1 MNVSVSE
8 AVAHS
13 ILTVNG
19 ALYKFHDQ
27 PIMYLYNTLHY
38 YDFNLR
44 VKGTIK
50 RKLVYAIYNALK
62 EVRGRNWAF
71 TDKFIEMETKSDE
84 EEVWKSELGK
94 SFHYLN

>member
-1 MNVSVSE
+1 MSVSE

-38 YDFNLR
+38 YDCNLR

-71 TDKFIEMETKSDE
+71 TEKFISMDNRLE
-84 EEVWKSELGK
+84 EEDWKLGMCP
-94 SFHYLN
+94 

>member
-1 MNVSVSE
+1 MSVSE

-38 YDFNLR
+38 YDSNLR

-62 EVRGRNWAF
+62 DVRGRNWAF
-71 TDKFIEMETKSDE
+71 TEKFISFMETKPDE
-84 EEVWKSELGK
+84 EDWKLGMC
-94 SFHYLN
+94 LQ